1 MSDVIV
7 LLHGSANGSH
17 SWGPVERTLVSRGAM
32 VVAPDMLG
40 YGHAHPPS
48 EVWNLDEETEHL
60 KRSLEPVHGEPIHL
74 VAHSLGATF
83 GLYLLRALGPRV
95 ARMTLIDPVVVSVLR
110 HTGEDDGYAEM
121 EEQYQRFMGLL
132 PDPAAAARAFVEHW
146 SGTGSWER
154 IGDKARAAITALVP
168 KMRLEMIAARSDT
181 TKLQDLVESPPPT
194 AILVGE
200 RTRIAPRATAR
211 QLARAFNAATTVVP
225 GAGHMIPLTHPAAV
239 VAAILAS

>member
-1 MSDVIV
+1 MSIIIRTEEGSIVSDVIV

-146 SGTGSWER
+146 SGTGRHDE
-154 IGDKARAAITALVP
+154 
-168 KMRLEMIAARSDT
+168 AARS
-181 TKLQDLVESPPPT
+181 
-194 AILVGE
+194 G
-200 RTRIAPRATAR
+200 R
-211 QLARAFNAATTVVP
+211 
-225 GAGHMIPLTHPAAV
+225 
-239 VAAILAS
+239 VAAPNRDSGRRTDARCAACDCPPACSCIQRSNHGGSGCGPHDSADAPSGRRRRHPRVMTTER

>member
-1 MSDVIV
+1 
-7 LLHGSANGSH
+7 
-17 SWGPVERTLVSRGAM
+17 M

-74 VAHSLGATF
+74 VAHSLGTTF

-110 HTGEDDGYAEM
+110 DTGEDDGYAEM

-132 PDPAAAARAFVEHW
+132 PDPAAAARAFVEQGLASPRQ
-146 SGTGSWER
+146 SGSCRTAPTSASR
-154 IGDKARAAITALVP
+154 VAARASSTLP
-168 KMRLEMIAARSDT
+168 SRRSAGT
-181 TKLQDLVESPPPT
+181 SPPS
-194 AILVGE
+194 
-200 RTRIAPRATAR
+200 RATFR
-211 QLARAFNAATTVVP
+211 SS
-225 GAGHMIPLTHPAAV
+225 LTS
-239 VAAILAS
+239 IGCMRR